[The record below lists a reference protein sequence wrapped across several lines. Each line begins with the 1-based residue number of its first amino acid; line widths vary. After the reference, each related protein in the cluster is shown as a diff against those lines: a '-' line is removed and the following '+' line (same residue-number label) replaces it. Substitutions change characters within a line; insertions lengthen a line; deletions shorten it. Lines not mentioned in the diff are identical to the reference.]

1 MPSLNA
7 LYSVEIINLDDR
19 KKQHK
24 RSNLDTD
31 VYCNENN
38 FHVQLTARYLFVLE
52 RYGYT
57 HHQPKVI

>member
-31 VYCNENN
+31 VYCKQGI
-38 FHVQLTARYLFVLE
+38 FHVQL
-52 RYGYT
+52 
-57 HHQPKVI
+57 